1 MSDYKDTDIKLARYS
16 KALAHPARIAILS
29 HLNRVGNCMCK
40 DLVELLPVSQAT
52 VSQHLKELIDSG
64 LVKTSRK
71 PPASLFT
78 INSKEW
84 NEAREMITGLLNSVV
99 QSGKS

>member
-1 MSDYKDTDIKLARYS
+1 MSDYKDTDIRLARYS
-16 KALAHPARIAILS
+16 RALAHPARIAILS
-29 HLNRVGNCMCK
+29 HLNRAGSCMCK

-64 LVKTSRK
+64 LVKTSPK
-71 PPASLFT
+71 PPSNLYT
-78 INSKEW
+78 IDSKKW

-99 QSGKS
+99 PSGKS